1 MKRRGSRA
9 SVNREVKGL
18 RARIK
23 ATETQLARLLTE
35 LKKAKAL
42 LAGKAQRR

>member
-1 MKRRGSRA
+1 MKRRRSRA

-23 ATETQLARLLTE
+23 ATKTQLAHLLTE

-42 LAGKAQRR
+42 LAGTAQRR